1 MTYSAGGTIEATD
14 YNTRIANINAIWGVG
29 AGSNGYGQSTTLS
42 NVTSTATVSATNW
55 ASAIA
60 RLDSIRNHQSGV
72 TSGITQPT
80 AGNTVQYL
88 SALDTQISTIIT
100 NKLSAATR
108 GTAAP
113 TGVGGVANATAWSS
127 SATKE
132 ITATWSST
140 DTVRYFFNAGGR
152 LTWYYSVVSGTT
164 TKATDWNTFLTNTVG
179 TITLGSN
186 YCSRSGTGGDGLTQN
201 TGVGYYNL
209 TSTYQTLFIIG
220 STSATADYGLN
231 YITIQA
237 KLGAT
242 ANIVAVQAVLTDA
255 AADTF
260 NDTVNGTTRVDM
272 GYTPPETTYLSNVWG
287 AISGGTGTN
296 TQS

>member
-140 DTVRYFFNAGGR
+140 DTVRYFFNAGGQ

-164 TKATDWNTFLTNTVG
+164 TKATSWNTFLSTTVG

-186 YCSRSGTGGDGLTQN
+186 YCSRSGTGGDGLTLN

-209 TSTYQTLFIIG
+209 TSTYQTLFVIG

-242 ANIVAVQAVLTDA
+242 ANIVYVQGILTDA
-255 AADTF
+255 ATDTF
-260 NDTVNGTTRVDM
+260 NDTVTGTTRIDM
-272 GYTPPETTYLSNVWG
+272 GYVPPETTYLSNVWG